1 MTPSGIEPTTVRL
14 VAQYLN
20 QLRHRV
26 PQVSWYKTYYLRGPG
41 AQKLCTLVPGYE
53 AAPMSNETPAYRD
66 NVKYSRNA
74 FSGIQ
79 TL

>member
-1 MTPSGIEPTTVRL
+1 
-14 VAQYLN
+14 
-20 QLRHRV
+20 V

-53 AAPMSNETPAYRD
+53 AAPMSNETQAYPD

-74 FSGIQ
+74 FLGIQ